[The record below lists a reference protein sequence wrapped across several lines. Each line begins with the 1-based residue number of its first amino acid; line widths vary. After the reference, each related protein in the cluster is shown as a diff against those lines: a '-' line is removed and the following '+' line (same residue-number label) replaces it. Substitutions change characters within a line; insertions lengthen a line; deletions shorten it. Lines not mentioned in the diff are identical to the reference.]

1 MIDRSNNTQRNA
13 FARWLRTGQPPTLSN
28 SDGLELKFNPWHD
41 PADGRFTSVGAGH
54 RYGARGELLKAV
66 GGVTLTEKRRCELA
80 TLAESARLAFA
91 RPLPT
96 KANGH

>member
-1 MIDRSNNTQRNA
+1 MKPAA
-13 FARWLRTGQPPTLSN
+13 FKATPKLGVKASR
-28 SDGLELKFNPWHD
+28 
-41 PADGRFTSVGAGH
+41 A
-54 RYGARGELLKAV
+54 LLKAV

-80 TLAESARLAFA
+80 TLAESARQAFA